1 MTSDSSIDLFFSEG
15 RNSTVLKETK
25 KKIPLEETDT
35 MGAPWEDGPPP
46 PYCDASPSAPA
57 MVAVPTAVPAAA
69 NSMEPMGL
77 AEKLRGLEKAEA
89 EGLLTSSELK
99 AARQRTIDGFV
110 GGNSGGEGPACESA
124 EAGAREPRP
133 EPKPKQGYSTCTG
146 PQIKLVNKG
155 SPDACRLETPLCA
168 NSAVRRL
175 VLADGR

>member
-1 MTSDSSIDLFFSEG
+1 
-15 RNSTVLKETK
+15 
-25 KKIPLEETDT
+25 
-35 MGAPWEDGPPP
+35 
-46 PYCDASPSAPA
+46 
-57 MVAVPTAVPAAA
+57 MVAIPTAA

-110 GGNSGGEGPACESA
+110 GVRSDGAGPASESA

-133 EPKPKQGYSTCTG
+133 EPKPDKQGYSTCTG

-155 SPDACRLETPLCA
+155 SPDACRLETPLSA

-175 VLADGR
+175 VLSDGR

>member
-1 MTSDSSIDLFFSEG
+1 
-15 RNSTVLKETK
+15 
-25 KKIPLEETDT
+25 
-35 MGAPWEDGPPP
+35 MGAPWDDAPPP
-46 PYCDASPSAPA
+46 PYCDPSPSAPV
-57 MVAVPTAVPAAA
+57 MVAVPTAA

-89 EGLLTSSELK
+89 EGLLTASELK

-110 GGNSGGEGPACESA
+110 GVRSGGADTAWESA

-133 EPKPKQGYSTCTG
+133 EPKPGNQGYSTCTG

-155 SPDACRLETPLCA
+155 SPDACRFETPLSV